1 MTQHLFLLQ
10 PSSWLGEGKIRLN
23 MVEEELFFY
32 TRWNMGFLTEDGTVA
47 PGSIVRCMQ
56 EIQVKGMADIMHN
69 QFTLRDFTQNSF
81 VIELENQALGKVSG
95 VGLLNQEIIGWEF
108 RIPELGFE
116 GFEFYE
122 KQADNTYLMRAEYA
136 TTDQFRTMI
145 SGKIWQPATKPSKE
159 AKEGEKDA

>member
-1 MTQHLFLLQ
+1 MPHHLFLQQ

-23 MVEEELFFY
+23 MVEDELSFF
-32 TRWNMGFLTEDGTVA
+32 TRWSMGFLNEEG
-47 PGSIVRCMQ
+47 GELGGIIRCLQ

-69 QFTLRDFTQNSF
+69 QFTIRDFTLNSF

-95 VGLLNQEIIGWEF
+95 IGLLNQEIIGWEF

-122 KQADNTYLMRAEYA
+122 KQADDSYLMRAEYA
-136 TTDQFRTMI
+136 TSDQFRTMI
-145 SGKIWQPATKPSKE
+145 NGKIWQQHPKAAKE
-159 AKEGEKDA
+159 AEKNE

>member
-32 TRWNMGFLTEDGTVA
+32 TRWNMGFLSAEEGGTAGVL
-47 PGSIVRCMQ
+47 RCMQ

-69 QFTLRDFTQNSF
+69 QFTIKDFTHNSF

-95 VGLLNQEIIGWEF
+95 TGILNQEIIGWEF

-122 KQADNTYLMRAEYA
+122 KQADDSYLMRAEYA

-145 SGKIWQPATKPSKE
+145 NGKIWQPAIKPSKE
-159 AKEGEKDA
+159 GEKNA